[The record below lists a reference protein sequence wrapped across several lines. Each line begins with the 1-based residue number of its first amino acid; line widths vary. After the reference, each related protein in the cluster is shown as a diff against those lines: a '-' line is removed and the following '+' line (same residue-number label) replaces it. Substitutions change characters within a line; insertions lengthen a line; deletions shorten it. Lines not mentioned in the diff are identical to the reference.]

1 MRGLKKLKTNEKRYE
16 RIMAYL
22 QIAVGCVIGGAA
34 YPMFLVPNSIA
45 PGGLTGVATILN
57 HLFGLPVGT
66 TSLALNVPLFI
77 IGYRAMGRI
86 FAFRSL
92 VATVLFSLAID
103 LIRVAPVTTDPLL
116 GTLYG
121 GVLLGA
127 GLGLILRGSATTGG
141 TDMVARMVHRRWPS
155 LSVGTFLFAIDFL
168 VVIAAGLLMGISE
181 ALYALIC
188 IFVSSKVIDVVMIGF
203 TGNKACYIISGRW
216 ERVSDRILNEL
227 DRGATL
233 MTARGAYSRADKP
246 VILCVVGRAELPRLK
261 AIVHEEDASA
271 FMFVTEAH
279 EALGE
284 GFSRLDQPD

>member
-103 LIRVAPVTTDPLL
+103 LIRMAPVTTDPLL

-203 TGNKACYIISGRW
+203 TGNKACYIISERW

-233 MTARGAYSRADKP
+233 MTARGAYSRADRP

>member
-1 MRGLKKLKTNEKRYE
+1 MNWIKRLRQNDRAWE
-16 RIMAYL
+16 RTCAYA
-22 QIAVGCVIGGAA
+22 QIVLGCIVGGAA
-34 YPMFLVPNSIA
+34 YPMFLVPCRIA

-57 HLFGLPVGT
+57 HLFGLPVGV
-66 TSLALNVPLFI
+66 TSLAMNVPLFL

-92 VATVLFSLAID
+92 IATVLFSLAID
-103 LIRVAPVTTDPLL
+103 LIRIAPVTVDPLL

-141 TDMVARMVHRRWPS
+141 TDMIARMVHRRWPFI
-155 LSVGTFLFAIDFL
+155 SVGTFLFAIDF
-168 VVIAAGLLMGISE
+168 VVVVAAGLLMGVSE

-203 TGNKACYIISGRW
+203 GGNKACWIISERW
-216 ERVSDRILNEL
+216 EQVTARILRQM

-233 MTARGAYSRADKP
+233 MTARGAYSRTERP
-246 VILCVVGRAELPRLK
+246 VVLCVVSRQEVPQLK
-261 AIVHEEDASA
+261 SIVRDEDEAA

-284 GFSRLDQPD
+284 GFSSLNSDD